1 MQYRALMGK
10 AAAGTGREAG
20 KGSTN
25 LSIDVAIDDIDL
37 LLASNFLVPAF
48 EGEGRKE

>member
-10 AAAGTGREAG
+10 AAAGRGREAG

-25 LSIDVAIDDIDL
+25 LSIDVDL